1 MTTTRFPGSKPAGVT
16 KNATDT
22 TAGVDANR
30 LQATPS
36 GDAKAE
42 VSPEQ
47 SKVDAFERV
56 QTQGVATAIDTAT
69 DTAALLRKFGLESG
83 AEVQGATPTQG
94 AKLPLHRRFA
104 QNLRNFVGGLVER
117 EKKLVQ
123 HTFSAMKSFGLAAL
137 HCTSK
142 NDIVQLHD
150 FAKLA
155 IENGQPLEVF
165 GILQEVAGFIWKYP
179 EEARNIM
186 RFLDKAEKETFKQQ
200 SAWMNAGA
208 PVGAAGAGAVGQ
220 LPPKGP
226 PREADVVVI
235 GGGLSAGHIV
245 RNLADAF
252 KSGSTS
258 QKVMVLEKD
267 SQVSREHQASLRNAG
282 IVSTAMDYIFDLDE
296 AIGKKPVDRIAK
308 ALGISEAE
316 AKVAY
321 RSMHKVMAEATDVI
335 KDFLKAKGAKF
346 DDIELR
352 PAGGLDIVHTE
363 EELDKLRA
371 LVKQARALGLDWEA
385 IDKKVLAERHHIENP
400 EIAGALEM
408 RDSAII
414 HPGKLVKALFDYATA
429 NSKDINVQY
438 DTEVLHAKPDEKG
451 DGWILVT
458 NQGEIH
464 AKNVIDA
471 REAYAPYRFREARF
485 SQIHVLDVGE
495 QGKPMTLGETNVC
508 HSLTYMRKIGAGK
521 FLVGSGDFPLRD
533 PNETPRPMASVAL
546 YAAAHFKKLYP
557 DTPYNIE
564 KVWGGVFGLSTD
576 GLPVS
581 GELLRG
587 WHVVGGAGGS
597 GLNITPATSK
607 QVVDNILGKP
617 QEGPLQ
623 PVLDFSPRRFF
634 TRELRDD
641 LLKSMHQFAAFH
653 DLPLEKLK
661 LVIGKVDQPPVRSA
675 DEVVFTV
682 TEKTLDAMNT
692 DAAVLFGPKGPEE
705 VKKREQ
711 AKAEWVREQLDAV
724 RQRLLP
730 GRAAPPLL
738 APAQT

>member
-1 MTTTRFPGSKPAGVT
+1 MTSTKFPSGKSAIVPKSSSDGTSGVANT
-16 KNATDT
+16 
-22 TAGVDANR
+22 VDASKA
-30 LQATPS
+30 QAGEAKIEGKAQERADADVFDRSKLGGAGAPS
-36 GDAKAE
+36 DL
-42 VSPEQ
+42 P
-47 SKVDAFERV
+47 
-56 QTQGVATAIDTAT
+56 
-69 DTAALLRKFGLESG
+69 ALLKKFGLEQT
-83 AEVQGATPTQG
+83 AETQGAAATQG
-94 AKLPLHRRFA
+94 AKLPLHKRFA
-104 QNLRNFVGGLVER
+104 QNIRNFVGGLVER

-123 HTFSAMKSFGLAAL
+123 HTFSALQSFGLAAL
-137 HCTSK
+137 RCTSK

-165 GILQEVAGFIWKYP
+165 SILQEVAGFIWKYP
-179 EEARNIM
+179 EEARNVM

-200 SAWMNAGA
+200 SAWMNAQAPEGA
-208 PVGAAGAGAVGQ
+208 SGAAAVRDAGPKK
-220 LPPKGP
+220 PPQQ
-226 PREADVVVI
+226 ADVVVI
-235 GGGLSAGHIV
+235 GSGMSAGHIV

-252 KSGSTS
+252 KNGAQS
-258 QKVMVLEKD
+258 QNVLVIEKD
-267 SQVSREHQASLRNAG
+267 NKVTREHAASLRNAG

-296 AIGKKPVDRIAK
+296 AIGQKPIDRIAK
-308 ALGISEAE
+308 ALGISQDE
-316 AKVAY
+316 AKIAY

-346 DDIELR
+346 EDIELR
-352 PAGGLDIVHTE
+352 PAGGLDIVHTK
-363 EELDKLRA
+363 EELEKLRG
-371 LVKQARALGLDWEA
+371 LVKQARALGLDWQA
-385 IDKKVLAERHHIENP
+385 VDSKVLAEHHNIRND

-408 RDSAII
+408 RDSAIL
-414 HPGKLVKALFDYATA
+414 HPGKLVKALFDYATSS
-429 NSKDINVQY
+429 SKDINVQY

-495 QGKPMTLGETNVC
+495 HGAPMTLGETNVC

-521 FLVGSGDFPLRD
+521 FLVGSGDFPLRN
-533 PNETPRPMASVAL
+533 PLETPRPMASVAL

-581 GELLRG
+581 GELLKG

-597 GLNITPATSK
+597 GINLTPATSK
-607 QVVDNILGKP
+607 QVVDNILGQP
-617 QEGPLQ
+617 ENGPLQ
-623 PVLDFSPRRFF
+623 PSVDFGPRRFF
-634 TRELRDD
+634 TRELRDE
-641 LLKSMHQFAAFH
+641 LTKALHQFTSFR
-653 DLPLEKLK
+653 DVPLEKVK
-661 LVIGKVDQPPVRSA
+661 LVIGKNDLPPVRSA

-705 VKKREQ
+705 VQKREK
-711 AKAEWVREQLDAV
+711 AKADWVRGQLDQV
-724 RQRLLP
+724 RERLLP
-730 GRAAPPLL
+730 GRQAVPQLAA
-738 APAQT
+738 AQS

>member
-1 MTTTRFPGSKPAGVT
+1 MTSTKFPTQKPIVSTRNTEAAGT
-16 KNATDT
+16 IDGAKE
-22 TAGVDANR
+22 
-30 LQATPS
+30 S
-36 GDAKAE
+36 GDKGVETRTERAE
-42 VSPEQ
+42 
-47 SKVDAFERV
+47 VDAFERGKAGPPTTPAEV
-56 QTQGVATAIDTAT
+56 T
-69 DTAALLRKFGLESG
+69 ALLKKFGLETP
-83 AEVQGATPTQG
+83 AEVQATAPTQ
-94 AKLPLHRRFA
+94 ATKLPLHKRLA
-104 QNLRNFVGGLVER
+104 QNVRNFVSGLIDR

-137 HCTSK
+137 RCSSK

-208 PVGAAGAGAVGQ
+208 PAGASGAAAVAQ
-220 LPPKGP
+220 AAPKGP
-226 PREADVVVI
+226 PQVADVVVI

-245 RNLADAF
+245 RNMADAF
-252 KSGSTS
+252 KNGTAS
-258 QKVMVLEKD
+258 QKVMVLERD
-267 SQVSREHQASLRNAG
+267 SQASREHQASLRNAG

-321 RSMHKVMAEATDVI
+321 RSMHKVMAEATEVI

-346 DDIELR
+346 EDIELR
-352 PAGGLDIVHTE
+352 PAGGLDIVHSE
-363 EELDKLRA
+363 EELEKLRG

-385 IDKKVLAERHHIENP
+385 IDKKVLAERHNIENP

-408 RDSAII
+408 RDSSII
-414 HPGKLVKALFDYATA
+414 HPGKLVKALFDYASA
-429 NSKDINVQY
+429 HSKDINVQY

-458 NQGEIH
+458 NRGEIH

-607 QVVDNILGKP
+607 QVVDNILG
-617 QEGPLQ
+617 QAEQGPLQ

-641 LLKSMHQFAAFH
+641 LLKSLRQFTSFR
-653 DLPLEKLK
+653 DLALEKVK
-661 LVIGKVDQPPVRSA
+661 LVIGKADLPPVRSG

-705 VKKREQ
+705 VQKREK
-711 AKAEWVREQLDAV
+711 AKADWVRTQLDAV
-724 RQRLLP
+724 RDRLLP
-730 GRAAPPLL
+730 GRTGVPQL
-738 APAQT
+738 APAGA